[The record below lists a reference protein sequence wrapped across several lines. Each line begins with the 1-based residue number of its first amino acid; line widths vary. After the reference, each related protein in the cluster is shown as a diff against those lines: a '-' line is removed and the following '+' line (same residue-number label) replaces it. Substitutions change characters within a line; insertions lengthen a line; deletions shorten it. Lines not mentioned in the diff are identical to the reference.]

1 VSPSAPIEEILA
13 GGPVLLDGAWGTEL
27 QARGLPPGEVG
38 DLWNLER
45 PERVEAVARAYVE
58 AGSRIILTNTFRAN
72 RIALGPAGAARTVEV
87 NRAGAEISRRAAEG
101 SARVF
106 GSIGPSGKLLV
117 TGEVGPDALREAFRE
132 QAGALAAGGAEG
144 IAIETMSDLTEA
156 TLAIEAAV
164 STGLPVVACMSFD
177 SGKRRDRTMMG
188 VSPAEAADALTRAG
202 VDVVGANCGT
212 GIDDYIGLCAALAQA
227 TDLPIWI
234 KPNAGIPELEGGDV
248 VYRTTPEEFAAR
260 LPAVVQAG
268 ARFVGGCCGTGP
280 KFIEAMRRRL
290 EG

>member
-1 VSPSAPIEEILA
+1 MSVYRQDVNSIHFVSDPEKLA

-117 TGEVGPDALREAFRE
+117 TGHDENGKGGVLFDGPAPNVRQRSSGVVSTLLWRNDTVPADISGGQDRALGCLGETP
-132 QAGALAAGGAEG
+132 GTPGGAG
-144 IAIETMSDLTEA
+144 PR
-156 TLAIEAAV
+156 V
-164 STGLPVVACMSFD
+164 WQPGFD
-177 SGKRRDRTMMG
+177 NSVPSG
-188 VSPAEAADALTRAG
+188 
-202 VDVVGANCGT
+202 
-212 GIDDYIGLCAALAQA
+212 
-227 TDLPIWI
+227 
-234 KPNAGIPELEGGDV
+234 
-248 VYRTTPEEFAAR
+248 
-260 LPAVVQAG
+260 
-268 ARFVGGCCGTGP
+268 FVGGV
-280 KFIEAMRRRL
+280 
-290 EG
+290 

>member
-248 VYRTTPEEFAAR
+248 VYRTTP
-260 LPAVVQAG
+260 
-268 ARFVGGCCGTGP
+268 
-280 KFIEAMRRRL
+280 
-290 EG
+290 